1 MRLALSI
8 LAASCLPLMAIR
20 YDIGRGDR
28 SYVDLTNTYTV
39 GGSMSATSLAAYIK
53 LSNTNGGG
61 GGGSGAWVPWADS
74 STNWLGSN
82 GMAAAISAAS
92 NAVLN
97 FSTNYTGLAVLG
109 ATNNLFKALTNFTD
123 VAVLGATT
131 EILRAAERVGSNLF
145 VWRNGDSFS
154 GVYARLDDLTVG
166 VLPKPTLYGLNVGS
180 CDAAS
185 YGMIVNS
192 GYGAVNAGYI
202 HDSCIG
208 VNATG
213 HGSENAGE
221 FRRYSTVTASGA
233 GSENA
238 GYCDAFYLYS
248 YMTASGIGS
257 RNYGSVSVGSSVT
270 ASGVGSMNIGN
281 SFLYGNV
288 TAFGDGSFNA
298 GVFSLGYNN
307 PPVQVLANGAGSHNF
322 GYFALPDRG
331 YVTANGIGSGNE
343 GRCDSSYVLAGG
355 PASHNFIDAEMYA
368 DPYRNYYCPSYAMSC
383 GTGSLN
389 IGYLYG
395 NFVSNYGNG
404 SLCLVDS
411 SDTKGYSINS
421 NSASVLLGTGST
433 HYDRSVHAERLL
445 AKKSVIVGDLWSKQ
459 CQDQSSYSNTLG
471 LDYYVNTTDKSLYP
485 IYSFAAPTYT
495 NGIIGNGW
503 FINYSVWPYIDC
515 LRFPHIAAYNCLI
528 YSHDFSANIWV
539 KFKTLPQSADWYED
553 VIIGSDAGDPGFEL
567 AISTGYK
574 IHVNEAYG
582 DTISLSPE
590 AWYMVSAVRDSVANT
605 YYFYLNG
612 ASAGSY
618 VGSGS
623 LTTVPGNL
631 IVPKQQDSAHQ
642 MTAAYDEFSL
652 WNRVLS
658 PSEVS
663 ALYASGSGRQ
673 IIANETGLVGA
684 WNFECDPNS
693 SNSTDSL
700 VVNGNGV
707 FTGMIRMQGSV
718 TGATDVATKGYVDGC
733 TNAIVIPPT
742 DFTAMTN
749 YVDFSIGVVSNYV
762 INTSNNITISV
773 LKTASNT
780 FVKRTGDSLTGT
792 YSFTDARMQTS
803 ICESA
808 WFDYMTVTNMTLIN
822 VIATNTIQFTT
833 NVNLLGVLN
842 MNGYQITNVGDPV
855 LPQSAVTKTRMDG
868 ATNLLQLNVN
878 SASNAVLVY
887 ATNFTALTSNNLATA
902 SASLSN
908 ALSAVIVSSTNQCV
922 QTNSCIAIP
931 GTVGYLYSSDT
942 SGTNLSFGTSYI
954 DGATNAC
961 IQTNSVIGIV
971 GAIGFFYSAD
981 VSGTNITFLGVD
993 GVSNVRTTATENAR
1007 WTNVD
1012 CRWHGVITGSYLI
1025 P

>member
-1 MRLALSI
+1 
-8 LAASCLPLMAIR
+8 
-20 YDIGRGDR
+20 
-28 SYVDLTNTYTV
+28 
-39 GGSMSATSLAAYIK
+39 
-53 LSNTNGGG
+53 
-61 GGGSGAWVPWADS
+61 
-74 STNWLGSN
+74 
-82 GMAAAISAAS
+82 
-92 NAVLN
+92 
-97 FSTNYTGLAVLG
+97 
-109 ATNNLFKALTNFTD
+109 
-123 VAVLGATT
+123 
-131 EILRAAERVGSNLF
+131 
-145 VWRNGDSFS
+145 
-154 GVYARLDDLTVG
+154 
-166 VLPKPTLYGLNVGS
+166 
-180 CDAAS
+180 
-185 YGMIVNS
+185 
-192 GYGAVNAGYI
+192 
-202 HDSCIG
+202 
-208 VNATG
+208 
-213 HGSENAGE
+213 
-221 FRRYSTVTASGA
+221 
-233 GSENA
+233 
-238 GYCDAFYLYS
+238 
-248 YMTASGIGS
+248 
-257 RNYGSVSVGSSVT
+257 
-270 ASGVGSMNIGN
+270 
-281 SFLYGNV
+281 
-288 TAFGDGSFNA
+288 
-298 GVFSLGYNN
+298 
-307 PPVQVLANGAGSHNF
+307 
-322 GYFALPDRG
+322 
-331 YVTANGIGSGNE
+331 
-343 GRCDSSYVLAGG
+343 
-355 PASHNFIDAEMYA
+355 
-368 DPYRNYYCPSYAMSC
+368 MSC

-539 KFKTLPQSADWYED
+539 KFKTLPQSAAWYED

-642 MTAAYDEFSL
+642 ITAAYDEFNL

-718 TGATDVATKGYVDGC
+718 TGATDAATKGYVDSCTNGLSGGSTVGVLLTNGTIPMGQSLNMGGQTITNLVDSDLTNSAATKGYVDGC

-749 YVDFSIGVVSNYV
+749 YVDFRIGVVSNYV

-773 LKTASNT
+773 LETASNT

-792 YSFTDARMQTS
+792 YSFTEARMQTS

-887 ATNFTALTSNNLATA
+887 ATNFTALTSNNLATS

-942 SGTNLSFGTSYI
+942 SGTNLSF
-954 DGATNAC
+954 
-961 IQTNSVIGIV
+961 
-971 GAIGFFYSAD
+971 
-981 VSGTNITFLGVD
+981 
-993 GVSNVRTTATENAR
+993 
-1007 WTNVD
+1007 
-1012 CRWHGVITGSYLI
+1012 
-1025 P
+1025 